1 MVSLMKT
8 HVNQNYCFHS
18 GQKTLYFK
26 FFLMHKLLKKLN
38 EVQTSNNLKSRFF
51 YGRDFFFQG
60 RNGWINM
67 KLKMPGISVPI
78 EAVRGGNRQNIH
90 FSNYSF
96 CKINCIFRRGFFHPE
111 GGWTLEQ
118 LLWLQHQTYQGPRSA
133 WTKL

>member
-51 YGRDFFFQG
+51 MVGIFFFKVEMVG
-60 RNGWINM
+60 
-67 KLKMPGISVPI
+67 
-78 EAVRGGNRQNIH
+78 
-90 FSNYSF
+90 
-96 CKINCIFRRGFFHPE
+96 
-111 GGWTLEQ
+111 
-118 LLWLQHQTYQGPRSA
+118 
-133 WTKL
+133 